1 MRIRRSTPFDSLLAC
16 TFIAPGLDERLNRS
30 PIRVT
35 VARVLQRRR
44 SDDSADSTGNRQGT
58 DMRFLTVYGRYR
70 WVRPALAVVVAVTA
84 LVLHGQAEAEV
95 VRMAIHSREPFAEGQ
110 AFGRS
115 GPYERLA
122 GRMTIAVD
130 PDSPANQRIADL
142 QLAPRNDQGRVEC
155 QTDFFLLMPADPQR
169 GNGAILYDVNNRGN
183 KLAMETFNGA
193 RSNDPKTLADAGNG
207 FLMQHGYSVLWCGWN
222 GEVIE
227 DGTDRLLI
235 DLPVAV
241 DPAGEP
247 LTGPA
252 HLEICTTEQVDSRP
266 FSWSPWGI
274 SDAYPTASLQQD
286 QAKLVIRPHREADG
300 VELPKSDWA
309 FARRDEDGRLIP
321 DGQHLSVKGGFR
333 PGWLYDL
340 TYTAKAPRIT
350 GLGLA
355 ALRDCVA
362 FFRYANADAQ
372 GVSNPL
378 AGEIDRA
385 HVFGISQSGR
395 VIHHFMYEGFNTD
408 EQNRQVFD
416 GALIHVAGAG
426 KGMFNH
432 RFRMT
437 TEYGTEHEGYLSGS
451 ESFPFTLTEQT
462 DPVTGQSGDTGQR
475 ARQHDH
481 LPKLIFTQSSTEYWS
496 RAASLLHTD
505 VEGKTDLPLPDS
517 MRIYLIAGSQHLGG
531 GPATAGMSQQPR
543 NTLKH
548 KPPILRAMLVNLD
561 RWVRGQSDPPP
572 SRYPRLDDHTLV
584 DLETFRARFPKI
596 PSVELPDSYYQP
608 FRLDFGPRFHSE
620 GIADIVPPRMGPR
633 YRTLVPA
640 VDADGNE
647 LAGIRLPDITV
658 PLGTHTGWNLRAEPY
673 GAAGV
678 LSRLDGMFLAFA
690 STKAQRLQTGD
701 PRASLQERYP
711 SQAEYVARIAQTAT
725 QLHREG
731 FLLAED
737 VIEILES
744 ATARDR

>member
-1 MRIRRSTPFDSLLAC
+1 MLYPMMT
-16 TFIAPGLDERLNRS
+16 
-30 PIRVT
+30 
-35 VARVLQRRR
+35 
-44 SDDSADSTGNRQGT
+44 SDRQGA
-58 DMRFLTVYGRYR
+58 DMRFLPGYERCR
-70 WVRPALAVVVAVTA
+70 WIRLSLGVVVAVTA
-84 LVLHGQAEAEV
+84 LMLHRQAEAEV
-95 VRMAIHSREPFAEGQ
+95 IRMEIHNREPFADGK

-115 GPYERLA
+115 GSYERLA

-142 QLAPRNDQGRVEC
+142 QLAPRNDQGWVEC
-155 QTDFFLLMPADPQR
+155 RTDFFLLKPSDPRR

-207 FLMQHGYSVLWCGWN
+207 FLMDHGFSILWCGWN

-241 DPAGEP
+241 DSAGEP

-252 HLEICTTEQVDSRP
+252 HLEICTTQQVESRP

-274 SDAYPTASLQQD
+274 SDAYPAVRLQQD
-286 QAKLVIRPHREADG
+286 HAKLVMRPERQADG
-300 VELPKSDWA
+300 IELPESDWA
-309 FARRDEDGRLIP
+309 FARRDEDGHLVP
-321 DGQHLSVKGGFR
+321 NGQHLYVKGGFR

-355 ALRDCVA
+355 AMRDCVA
-362 FFRYANADAQ
+362 FFRYADADAH

-378 AGEIDRA
+378 AGAIDHA
-385 HVFGISQSGR
+385 LVFGISQSGR
-395 VIHHFMYEGFNTD
+395 VIHHFVYEGFNTD
-408 EQNRQVFD
+408 EQKRQVFD

-451 ESFPFTLTEQT
+451 EWFPFTLSEQT
-462 DPVTGQSGDTGQR
+462 DPVTGESGSTARR
-475 ARQHDH
+475 ARENGH
-481 LPKLIFTQSSTEYWS
+481 LPKMIFTQTSTEYWS

-505 VEGKTDLPLPDS
+505 VEAKTDLPLPES

-531 GPATAGMSQQPR
+531 GPATAGMCQQPR
-543 NTLKH
+543 NTLIH

-561 RWVRGQSDPPP
+561 RWVRGQSDPPS
-572 SRYPRLDDHTLV
+572 SRYPRLDDQTLV
-584 DLETFRARFPKI
+584 DLETFRASFPRI
-596 PSVELPDSYYQP
+596 PSVGLPESYYQP

-620 GIADIVPPRMGPR
+620 GIADIIPPRMGPR

-640 VDADGNE
+640 VDVDGNE

-678 LSRLDGMFLAFA
+678 LSRLDGMFLAFVN
-690 STKAQRLQTGD
+690 TKAQRLRTGD

-711 SQAEYVARIAQTAT
+711 SQADYVASIARAAT

-731 FLLAED
+731 LLLAED
-737 VIEILES
+737 VIEIIES
-744 ATARDR
+744 AAACDLSQ

>member
-1 MRIRRSTPFDSLLAC
+1 MI
-16 TFIAPGLDERLNRS
+16 
-30 PIRVT
+30 
-35 VARVLQRRR
+35 
-44 SDDSADSTGNRQGT
+44 NRQGA
-58 DMRFLTVYGRYR
+58 DMSVPSVDEHGR
-70 WVRPALAVVVAVTA
+70 WVGLAVAVVFALAA
-84 LVLHGQAEAEV
+84 LVCHGQAQAEV
-95 VRMAIHSREPFAEGQ
+95 TRLQILSREPFADGKV
-110 AFGRS
+110 FGLS
-115 GPYERLA
+115 GSYERLA

-130 PDSPANQRIADL
+130 PDLPANQRIADL
-142 QLAPRNDQGRVEC
+142 QLAPRNDRGQVEC

-193 RSNDPKTLADAGNG
+193 RSNDPKTLTDAGNG
-207 FLMQHGYSVLWCGWN
+207 FLMDHGYSVLWCGWN

-227 DGTDRLLI
+227 DGTGRLLI

-241 DPAGEP
+241 DSAGEP

-252 HLEICTTEQVDSRP
+252 HLEICTTEQVESRP

-274 SDAYPTASLQQD
+274 SDAYPAVRLQQD
-286 QAKLVIRPHREADG
+286 HAKLVMRAEREADG
-300 VELPKSDWA
+300 VEVPKSDWA
-309 FARRDEDGRLIP
+309 FARQDEDGRLVP
-321 DGQHLSVKGGFR
+321 DRQYLYVKGGFR

-340 TYTAKAPRIT
+340 TYTAKGPRVT

-355 ALRDCVA
+355 AIRDSVA
-362 FFRYANADAQ
+362 FFRYADADAY
-372 GVSNPL
+372 GVDNPL
-378 AGEIDRA
+378 AGAIDRA

-395 VIHHFMYEGFNTD
+395 VIHHFVYEGFNTD
-408 EQNRQVFD
+408 QQKRQVFD

-462 DPVTGQSGDTGQR
+462 DPVTGRSGDTGQR
-475 ARQHDH
+475 ARQHGH
-481 LPKLIFTQSSTEYWS
+481 LPKMIFTQSSTEYWS

-505 VEGKTDLPLPDS
+505 VEAKTDLPLPES

-531 GPATAGMSQQPR
+531 GPATTGMSQQPR

-572 SRYPRLDDHTLV
+572 SRYPRLDDKTLV
-584 DLETFRARFPKI
+584 DLETFRASFPKI
-596 PSVELPDSYYQP
+596 PTVELPKSYYQP
-608 FRLDFGPRFHSE
+608 FRLDFGPRFYSE
-620 GIADIVPPRMGPR
+620 GIADTVPPKMGLR

-690 STKAQRLQTGD
+690 NTQAQRIQTGD
-701 PRASLQERYP
+701 PRASLKERYP
-711 SQAEYVARIAQTAT
+711 SQEAYVARIAQAAT
-725 QLHREG
+725 RLHREG

-737 VIEILES
+737 IIEIIES
-744 ATARDR
+744 ASARDLSALEP

>member
-1 MRIRRSTPFDSLLAC
+1 
-16 TFIAPGLDERLNRS
+16 
-30 PIRVT
+30 
-35 VARVLQRRR
+35 
-44 SDDSADSTGNRQGT
+44 
-58 DMRFLTVYGRYR
+58 MRFLPVHGHCRS
-70 WVRPALAVVVAVTA
+70 VRLALGVVVAATA
-84 LVLHGQAEAEV
+84 LVLHGHADAEV
-95 VRMAIHSREPFAEGQ
+95 VRMEIHSREPFADGRV
-110 AFGRS
+110 FGRS
-115 GPYERLA
+115 GSYQRLT

-130 PDSPANQRIADL
+130 PDLPANQRIADL
-142 QLAPRNDQGRVEC
+142 RLAPRNDQGRVEC
-155 QTDFFLLMPADPQR
+155 QTDFFLLMPTDPQR

-193 RSNDPKTLADAGNG
+193 RSNDPRTLADAGNG
-207 FLMQHGYSVLWCGWN
+207 FLMDHGYCVLWCGWN

-241 DPAGEP
+241 DSAGEP
-247 LTGPA
+247 LTGLA

-274 SDAYPTASLQQD
+274 SDAYPSASLRQD
-286 QAKLVIRPHREADG
+286 HAKLIMRTEREAVG
-300 VELPKSDWA
+300 SELPKSDWA
-309 FARRDEDGRLIP
+309 FARRDEDGRLVP
-321 DGQHLSVKGGFR
+321 DAKHLYVKGGFR

-340 TYTAKAPRIT
+340 TYMAESPRIT

-355 ALRDCVA
+355 ALRDCVT
-362 FFRYANADAQ
+362 FFRYADADAH
-372 GVSNPL
+372 GVRNPL
-378 AGEIDRA
+378 FAEIDRA
-385 HVFGISQSGR
+385 YVFGISQSGR
-395 VIHHFMYEGFNTD
+395 VIHHFVYEGFNTD
-408 EQNRQVFD
+408 EQKRQVFD
-416 GALIHVAGAG
+416 GALMHVAGAG

-451 ESFPFTLTEQT
+451 ESFPFTLVEQT
-462 DPVTGQSGDTGQR
+462 DPVTGESGDTLWR
-475 ARQHDH
+475 AREHGQI
-481 LPKLIFTQSSTEYWS
+481 PKMIFTQTSTEYWS

-505 VEGKTDLPLPDS
+505 VEAKTDLPLPES

-531 GPATAGMSQQPR
+531 GPATAGLCQQPR

-561 RWVRGQSDPPP
+561 RWVRGQSEPPP
-572 SRYPRLDDHTLV
+572 SRYPRLDDRTLV
-584 DLETFRARFPKI
+584 ELETFRASFPKI
-596 PSVELPDSYYQP
+596 PTVGLPKSHYQP

-620 GIADIVPPRMGPR
+620 GVADIIPPRMGPR

-678 LSRLDGMFLAFA
+678 LSRLDGMFVAFA
-690 STKAQRLQTGD
+690 DTKTQRLQSGD

-711 SQAEYVARIAQTAT
+711 TQDEYVARIARAAT

-731 FLLAED
+731 LLLAED
-737 VIEILES
+737 VIEIIES
-744 ATARDR
+744 AAAREWLAL